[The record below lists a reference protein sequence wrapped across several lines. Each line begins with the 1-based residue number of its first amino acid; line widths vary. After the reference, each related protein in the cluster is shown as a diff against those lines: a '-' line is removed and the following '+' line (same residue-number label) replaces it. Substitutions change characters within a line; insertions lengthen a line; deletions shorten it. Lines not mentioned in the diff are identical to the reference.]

1 MNPSQQLSTA
11 AFARA
16 AAFLRQARPLEQ
28 ALFSFHF
35 EGGTAGLARSAL
47 LAFQNDDGGFHGLE
61 ADIGF
66 PQSSVLSTCHALHIL
81 HELDTPATHPIVQR
95 ALDYLRATYDES
107 RGVWPIIPPHDNS
120 QPHAPWW
127 HYSEKSAENWQGFL
141 DNPRPDVLA
150 CLLAFPSEKTRQLV
164 TRVTDATLARL
175 RETKGA
181 IEMHGLL
188 CYLRLHRA
196 PNLSPELKAELARV
210 LPLSIAQNV
219 ERDPAK
225 WNGYGLRP
233 LDVAPRSDSPWHSLL
248 APELGANLDFLIQT
262 QAADGS
268 WHPHWNWGD
277 SFPEAWP
284 RAKLQW
290 QAVLTLA
297 DLRTLRSYG
306 RLLQG

>member
-1 MNPSQQLSTA
+1 MKPSPRLSADSFAHA
-11 AFARA
+11 AK
-16 AAFLRQARPLEQ
+16 FLHQARPLEQ
-28 ALFSFHF
+28 ALFAFHF
-35 EGGTAGLARSAL
+35 ERGAAGDAIGQLAK
-47 LAFQNDDGGFHGLE
+47 FQNTDGGFFGLE

-66 PQSSVLSTCHALHIL
+66 ESSTVLSTCHALHIL
-81 HELDTPATHPIVQR
+81 HELNTPAGHPMVQR
-95 ALDYLRATYDES
+95 TLDYLLATYDES

-127 HYSEKSAENWQGFL
+127 HYSEKSAANWHSL
-141 DNPRPDVLA
+141 VENPRPDVLA
-150 CLLAFPSEKTRQLV
+150 CLLAFPAEKTRQLV
-164 TRVTDATLARL
+164 ARVTGATLVRL

-181 IEMHGLL
+181 MEMHGLL

-196 PNLSPELKAELARV
+196 PNLSRELKAELERV
-210 LPLSIAQNV
+210 LPLSITQGV

-233 LDVAPRSDSPWHSLL
+233 LDVAPWSDSPWRPLL
-248 APELGANLDFLIQT
+248 APEIEAQLDFLIQT
-262 QAADGS
+262 QTADGS

-306 RLLQG
+306 RLVVA

>member
-1 MNPSQQLSTA
+1 MSTLQQLSPA

-16 AAFLRQARPLEQ
+16 AEFMRQSRPLEQ
-28 ALFSFHF
+28 ALFSLHF
-35 EGGTAGLARSAL
+35 EHGSADAVRTALQS
-47 LAFQNDDGGFHGLE
+47 FQNGDGGFYGLE

-66 PQSSVLSTCHALHIL
+66 PLSSVLGTCHALHIL
-81 HELDTPATHPIVQR
+81 AELGTPAAHPSVQR
-95 ALDYLRATYDES
+95 ALDYLLATYDES

-127 HYSEKSAENWQGFL
+127 HHSEKSGKNWQGYV

-150 CLLAFPSEKTRQLV
+150 CLLAFPSEKTRRLV
-164 TRVTDATLARL
+164 ARVTDATLTRL

-181 IEMHGLL
+181 MEMHGLL
-188 CYLRLHRA
+188 CYLRLYRA
-196 PNLSPELKAELARV
+196 PNLSPELRTELERS
-210 LPLSIAQNV
+210 LSAAIEKNV
-219 ERDPAK
+219 ERDSAK
-225 WNGYGLRP
+225 WTGYGLRP
-233 LDVAPRSDSPWHSLL
+233 LDVAPMSDSPWRPPL
-248 APELGANLDFLIQT
+248 ATAINTHLDFLIKN

-284 RAKLQW
+284 KAKLKW

-306 RLLQG
+306 RIAVA

>member
-1 MNPSQQLSTA
+1 M
-11 AFARA
+11 
-16 AAFLRQARPLEQ
+16 
-28 ALFSFHF
+28 
-35 EGGTAGLARSAL
+35 
-47 LAFQNDDGGFHGLE
+47 
-61 ADIGF
+61 
-66 PQSSVLSTCHALHIL
+66 
-81 HELDTPATHPIVQR
+81 
-95 ALDYLRATYDES
+95 
-107 RGVWPIIPPHDNS
+107 
-120 QPHAPWW
+120 
-127 HYSEKSAENWQGFL
+127 

-150 CLLAFPSEKTRQLV
+150 CLLSFPSEQTRQLV
-164 TRVTDATLARL
+164 ARVTGATLARL
-175 RETKGA
+175 HETMGA

-196 PNLSPELKAELARV
+196 PNLSPELKAELERV
-210 LPLSIAQNV
+210 LPQSIAQGV

-233 LDVAPRSDSPWHSLL
+233 LDVAPRSDSPWRSLL
-248 APELGANLDFLIQT
+248 AKEIEANLDFLIQS

-284 RAKLQW
+284 QAKLKW

-306 RLLQG
+306 RLSQG